1 MRPTPARLL
10 PVALVLT
17 CGLAVA
23 ACGGAASSSGASGS
37 ASAGSVA
44 AHRSVGAG
52 TASSG
57 VTHSA
62 GSGGSGGSGAAPGVA
77 APAPTGGL
85 AVRLPASG
93 PDVVEHAALTVRV
106 GKAAAVAAGASS
118 VEALAGR
125 DGGYVQSSSVGS
137 GPHPTASLTVR
148 VPDPRLPAAMAS
160 IATLGS
166 VRHRSQSGVDVTG
179 QVVDLAAEQ
188 VNLQSEE
195 GAVRKILDRATKV
208 SDVLTIQQELFS
220 LQGEIQQLQAQRNS
234 LANQV
239 AYADLAVTLVAAPAA
254 AARPTQPGVLAR
266 FWHLAAGHTV
276 ATVRG
281 VVLAVGWAF
290 PGLVAALVA
299 GGLYLA
305 ARRLRRR
312 SHAA

>member
-10 PVALVLT
+10 PVVLVLT

-23 ACGGAASSSGASGS
+23 ACGSGSSSSSAGGS
-37 ASAGSVA
+37 ASSGN
-44 AHRSVGAG
+44 VGAG

-57 VTHSA
+57 VTRA
-62 GSGGSGGSGAAPGVA
+62 ASGGSGAAPGVA
-77 APAPTGGL
+77 APSSGGGL
-85 AVRLPASG
+85 AVHLPTSG

-106 GKAAAVAAGASS
+106 GKAAAVAAGAST
-118 VEALAGR
+118 VESLAAR
-125 DGGYVQSSSVGS
+125 DGGYVQASSVGS

-148 VPDPRLPAAMAS
+148 VPDARLPAAMAS

-254 AARPTQPGVLAR
+254 AARPGQPGVLAR

-290 PGLVAALVA
+290 PGVVAALVA
-299 GGLYLA
+299 AGLYLA
-305 ARRLRRR
+305 ARWLRRR

>member
-10 PVALVLT
+10 PVVLVLT

-23 ACGGAASSSGASGS
+23 ACGGAGSSSAASGAASSGNVG
-37 ASAGSVA
+37 AGSVTHA
-44 AHRSVGAG
+44 ASNGGA
-52 TASSG
+52 
-57 VTHSA
+57 
-62 GSGGSGGSGAAPGVA
+62 GAAPGLA
-77 APAPTGGL
+77 APAPSGGL
-85 AVRLPASG
+85 AVHLPASG

-106 GKAAAVAAGASS
+106 GKPAAVAAGAST
-118 VEALAGR
+118 VETLAAR
-125 DGGYVQSSSVGS
+125 DGGYVQASSVGS

-148 VPDPRLPAAMAS
+148 VPDAQLPAAMAS
-160 IATLGS
+160 IASLGS

-239 AYADLAVTLVAAPAA
+239 AYADLAVTLVAAPVA
-254 AARPTQPGVLAR
+254 AARPGQPGVLAR

-290 PGLVAALVA
+290 PGVVAALVA
-299 GGLYLA
+299 VGLYLA
-305 ARRLRRR
+305 ARWLRRR